1 MGCTGEDDRDFTGDR
16 RDVESNVGRHDANSG
31 SADIGA
37 PSDLEIA
44 FAPPLSPSLS
54 LESLVSSAVLLLSVT
69 RRLFRAISRN
79 HSKGSSPTRRRTR
92 RGSLSGMPSP
102 ASLGSLLPNSRF
114 WRIVSKN
121 GLHATY

>member
-54 LESLVSSAVLLLSVT
+54 LESLVSSAVLLLS
-69 RRLFRAISRN
+69 R
-79 HSKGSSPTRRRTR
+79 
-92 RGSLSGMPSP
+92 
-102 ASLGSLLPNSRF
+102 
-114 WRIVSKN
+114 
-121 GLHATY
+121 